1 MRPAGTILRRL
12 QADEAM
18 SWRDNSKPSET
29 IESNATASASEP
41 AAPATAMPEDEFD
54 EALQWLWLA
63 MAGRYGYRWDRQFG
77 QIDGPA
83 FAVWRLALQGLSP
96 AQIRLGFH
104 QCRSRTDG
112 WPPGSLEFR
121 ALCQVTPAELGLPE
135 ATTAFRAACQQQPDW
150 DSLHPIIW
158 HVRQDIGVGELTHEP
173 VERLWPR
180 FQAVYQRLVQRALA
194 GETFA
199 YPPELAVPRLAWEK
213 PKVITAPGEAR
224 AHVQHLLALLRRGR
238 GTLPADP
245 STVESEERQP

>member
-18 SWRDNSKPSET
+18 SWNDNSKPSET

-41 AAPATAMPEDEFD
+41 AAPATTMPEDELD

-77 QIDGPA
+77 QIGGPA
-83 FAVWRLALQGLSP
+83 FEVWRLDLQGLSP
-96 AQIRLGFH
+96 SQIKLGFH
-104 QCRSRTDG
+104 KCRSRANG

-121 ALCQVTPAELGLPE
+121 ALCQVTPAELGLPDE
-135 ATTAFRAACQQQPDW
+135 TAAFRAACQQRPDW
-150 DSLHPIIW
+150 AGLHPIIW
-158 HVRQDIGVGELTHEP
+158 HARQDIGAWELTHEP

-213 PKVITAPGEAR
+213 PKVITAPGDAR

-238 GTLPADP
+238 GTLPSDP
-245 STVESEERQP
+245 TTVESEERQS